1 MLSLVFVSWLLIF
14 FLLSVVRLL
23 MLSLVAVFVICLK
36 IERIRI
42 ILFIAMRKL
51 RIEIILLIAMR
62 KLK

>member
-1 MLSLVFVSWLLIF
+1 
-14 FLLSVVRLL
+14 
-23 MLSLVAVFVICLK
+23 MLSLVAVFVICLM